1 MIICRFRAAIMRV
14 GDHEVDEPTT
24 AELMYD
30 ADKDPLSVTFRS
42 LDESHVPWI
51 FDRGVL
57 AHGAQSTHPVGQ
69 GDVRIWRSLDGA
81 HVTLCLTSDEGHADI
96 LMPHSAVHAFLAE
109 TFADVPLGEENID
122 AALDGILK
130 EILG

>member
-1 MIICRFRAAIMRV
+1 MIICRFRAAIVRV
-14 GDHEVDEPTT
+14 GDHEVEVPFA

-42 LDESHVPWI
+42 LDESHAPWI

-69 GDVRIWRSLDGA
+69 GDVRIWRTTDDG
-81 HVTLCLTSDEGHADI
+81 VILCLTSDEGHADI